1 MASEQVSITAEITL
15 WPSETCLISELAAML
30 TTLSPS
36 ELRDCQLVLPTK
48 RLVPWLLALMARSRP
63 AFVPPRCFTL
73 DDFIRN
79 HSDSLAIGTAQP
91 ALSDLAQELLLAAL
105 LKDSSYR
112 HLLPGHEHEVKQFL
126 AELVDWNL
134 DLDKIIDL
142 SQEVKQSAFLSDG
155 GIDTL
160 GERFTELHDL
170 AQRYYQA
177 ASDLLGGVPSEL
189 HLARQSQALAE
200 HWRESATPWRQLYI
214 VGLTSAQGMHAPLL
228 ETLAG
233 RSDVRFWLSE
243 PPPLSGTHN
252 PLTML
257 LGMLTPN
264 GAQANQA
271 PVICHRTSSRTQP
284 PTTLQVVR
292 APSLLSEVNHA
303 LHLAEKAVA
312 EGLAPSAIALLVTND
327 AAYGKPVRALLADS
341 PLTPNLAIGTPL
353 AQTELGTWLTAFF
366 EILSGEPSS
375 ARLLAFLVHPLT
387 LSWWE
392 SQADYTTITTG
403 STESGKSEA
412 PATPLALRLT
422 KEICSWEEVVALP
435 QLATALSPELQP
447 FGAAL
452 LERLGPL
459 VPKQGAP
466 TLSLATWADSF
477 AWNLR
482 AFLAQTE
489 STLNTG
495 ERDRGLTASALAGIE
510 DFLSQLSSTA
520 AALPGRFSQRE
531 FITLVR
537 ERLLGLDVRS
547 VGDPLRGLQVLSVAE
562 ARYVPFDLGIVL
574 GCSEG
579 DFPRALPR
587 DHLVDHY
594 LKTRIGLPSW
604 HLLEAIEDTTFHLLR
619 ARLPGMV
626 LLYPE
631 SRGGETAVRSRFI
644 ETALALGEAREVAA
658 ESEISRLTHMSWGP
672 GSNGDATADPE
683 LNARLTR
690 RSGPRGV
697 FASDVAEQ
705 LLAMQSAT
713 SLEYLLACPY
723 RFLLQRL
730 KVTRADLPED
740 KDSRQQGDWLHAILE
755 AFFTGCIDKEQVL
768 PPFSTASLGF
778 DARSEVMARLTTL
791 TERLMPAATQESPL
805 ALHLQR
811 HAWPAFSDHVLKLHR
826 QAARAGWREQQLRH
840 PDGRPVQIELGG
852 RLIQLNGLIDSVDS
866 WDDWYL
872 ITDYKRFGSPD
883 KQMIKR
889 GHAPQ
894 LLLYALAMRQ
904 MQPELD
910 INRAVVGY
918 WSILAGE
925 WREGLAGESAVS
937 SARAA
942 GVFGGRDQDGLE
954 ASIDNLK
961 ALWQQR
967 HDEILSEGMFRP
979 DAKRCGY
986 CEYSGVCRRDDPAL
1000 ALHRD
1005 LTESLDGLGALDFGG
1020 SGGSGAA
1027 PHLSDEV

>member
-15 WPSETCLISELAAML
+15 WPSETCLISELASML
-30 TTLSPS
+30 TTLSHA
-36 ELRDCQLVLPTK
+36 ELRDCQIVLPTK
-48 RLVPWLLALMARSRP
+48 RLVPWLYALMARTRA
-63 AFVPPRCFTL
+63 AFVPPRCYTL

-79 HSDSLAIGTAQP
+79 HAEPLAIGTAQP

-134 DLDKIIDL
+134 GLDKITEL
-142 SQEVKQSAFLSDG
+142 AQEVKQSAFLSDG

-177 ASDLLGGVPSEL
+177 ANDLLGGIPSEL

-200 HWRESATPWRQLYI
+200 YWRDAAPPWRQLYV

-228 ETLAG
+228 QTLAS
-233 RSDVRFWLSE
+233 RSDVRFWLNE

-252 PLTML
+252 PLKML
-257 LGMLTPN
+257 LSMLAPD
-264 GAQANQA
+264 GATQTKQA
-271 PVICHRTSSRTQP
+271 PTTCHRTSSRTNP
-284 PTTLQVVR
+284 SRTLQVVR

-327 AAYGKPVRALLADS
+327 AAYGKSVRALLAES

-353 AQTELGTWLTAFF
+353 AQTELGTWLTALFDV
-366 EILSGEPSS
+366 ISGEQSS
-375 ARLLAFLVHPLT
+375 SRLLAFLTHPLT

-392 SQADYTTITTG
+392 AQAK
-403 STESGKSEA
+403 ESEA
-412 PATPLALRLT
+412 TAEASSDKAAPSTAPAMALQLT
-422 KEICSWEEVVALP
+422 QEICQWEEVVALP
-435 QLATALSPELQP
+435 QLATALSLTLQP
-447 FGAAL
+447 FGTAL

-466 TLSLATWADSF
+466 GLALATWADSF

-482 AFLAQTE
+482 AFLAQSE

-495 ERDRGLTASALAGIE
+495 DRDRGLTASALAGIE
-510 DFLSQLSSTA
+510 DFLAQLSATA
-520 AALPGRFSQRE
+520 AALPGRFSQRD
-531 FITLVR
+531 FTTLVR
-537 ERLLGLDVRS
+537 ERLLSLDVRS

-562 ARYVPFDLGIVL
+562 ARYVPFDLGIIL

-587 DHLVDHY
+587 DHLVDHF
-594 LKTRIGLPSW
+594 LKTRIGLPGW

-644 ETALALGEAREVAA
+644 ETALALKEAKEVAA
-658 ESEISRLTHMSWGP
+658 SGEISRLTRMALGA
-672 GSNGDATADPE
+672 DAGGVCAADPD
-683 LNARLTR
+683 LDARLIR
-690 RSGPRGV
+690 RSGPRGI
-697 FASDVAEQ
+697 FAGGAAER

-730 KVTRADLPED
+730 QVTRAELPED
-740 KDSRQQGDWLHAILE
+740 KDSRQQGDWLHAVLE
-755 AFFTGCIDKEQVL
+755 AFFTGRIDDEQVL
-768 PPFSTASLGF
+768 PPFSAVNLEAEGRT
-778 DARSEVMARLTTL
+778 EVMARLTLL
-791 TERLMPAATQESPL
+791 TERLMPAASQESPL

-811 HAWPAFSDHVLKLHR
+811 HAWPAFTNHVLRLHR
-826 QAARAGWREQQLRH
+826 QAARAGWREQRLRH
-840 PDGRPVQIELGG
+840 ADGRPVQIELGG
-852 RLIQLNGLIDSVDS
+852 RQIQINGLIDSVDS

-894 LLLYALAMRQ
+894 LLLYALAVQQ
-904 MQPELD
+904 MQPDLD

-925 WREGLAGESAVS
+925 WREGLAGEAAALP
-937 SARAA
+937 ARAA
-942 GVFGGRDQDGLE
+942 GVLGGRDQDGLE

-967 HDEILSEGMFRP
+967 HDEVLSEGMFRP

-1005 LTESLDGLGALDFGG
+1005 LTESLDSRDSDG
-1020 SGGSGAA
+1020 SGGSGASV
-1027 PHLSDEV
+1027 HLSEEV

>member
-1 MASEQVSITAEITL
+1 MASEQVSFTADITL
-15 WPSETCLISELAAML
+15 WPAETCLISELALVL
-30 TTLSPS
+30 TTLSPA
-36 ELRDCQLVLPTK
+36 ELRHCQLVLPTK
-48 RLVPWLLALMARSRP
+48 RLVPWLLALMARTRP
-63 AFVPPRCFTL
+63 AFVPPRCYTL

-79 HSDSLAIGTAQP
+79 HAEPLAIGTAQP

-126 AELVDWNL
+126 AELIDWNL
-134 DLDKIIDL
+134 GLDKITEL
-142 SQEVKQSAFLSDG
+142 AQEVKQSAFLSDG

-170 AQRYYQA
+170 AQRFYQA
-177 ASDLLGGVPSEL
+177 ANELLGGVPAEL
-189 HLARQSQALAE
+189 HLAQQSQALAK
-200 HWRESATPWRQLYI
+200 HWRESAPPWQQLYI
-214 VGLTSAQGMHAPLL
+214 VGLTSAQGMHGPLL
-228 ETLAG
+228 QTLAC
-233 RSDVRFWLSE
+233 RSDVRFWLNE

-257 LGMLTPN
+257 LSMLTPDDLPQTN
-264 GAQANQA
+264 PA
-271 PVICHRTSSRTQP
+271 PAIRHLKSERPHP
-284 PTTLQVVR
+284 PRTLQVVR

-312 EGLAPSAIALLVTND
+312 DGLAPSAIALLVTND
-327 AAYGKPVRALLADS
+327 AAYGKSVRALLADS
-341 PLTPNLAIGTPL
+341 PLSPNLAIGTPL
-353 AQTELGTWLTAFF
+353 AQTELGTWLTALFDVV
-366 EILSGEPSS
+366 SGEPSS
-375 ARLLAFLVHPLT
+375 SRLLAFLTHPLT

-392 SQADYTTITTG
+392 TKAKESDASAEASNDTTG
-403 STESGKSEA
+403 PST
-412 PATPLALRLT
+412 TQTLALQLT
-422 KEICSWEEVVALP
+422 KEICHWEEVVALS
-435 QLATALSPELQP
+435 QLATALSVTLRP
-447 FGAAL
+447 FGTAL

-459 VPKQGAP
+459 VPKLGAP
-466 TLSLATWADSF
+466 ALNLATWADSF

-489 STLNTG
+489 STLNMR

-510 DFLSQLSSTA
+510 DFLAQLSSTA
-520 AALPGRFSQRE
+520 AALPGRFSQRD
-531 FITLVR
+531 FTTLVR
-537 ERLLGLDVRS
+537 ERLLSLDVRS

-594 LKTRIGLPSW
+594 LKTRIGLPGW

-644 ETALALGEAREVAA
+644 ETALALKEAKEVAA
-658 ESEISRLTHMSWGP
+658 SGEISRLTRLTHMSWGADA
-672 GSNGDATADPE
+672 SGDCAVDPE
-683 LNARLTR
+683 LNARLIR
-690 RSGPRGV
+690 RSGTRGV
-697 FASDVAEQ
+697 LTGGAAER

-730 KVTRADLPED
+730 QVTRAELPED
-740 KDSRQQGDWLHAILE
+740 KGSRQQGDWLHAVLE
-755 AFFTGCIDKEQVL
+755 AFFTGRIEDEQIM
-768 PPFSTASLGF
+768 PAF
-778 DARSEVMARLTTL
+778 DAAALGAEARAEVMSRLTSL
-791 TERLMPAATQESPL
+791 TDRLMPVATKESPL

-811 HAWPAFSDHVLKLHR
+811 HSWPAFTNHVLRLHR
-826 QAARAGWREQQLRH
+826 QAARAGWREQRRRH
-840 PDGRPVQIELGG
+840 ADGRPVQIELGN
-852 RLIQLNGLIDSVDS
+852 RMIQINGLIDSVDS

-894 LLLYALAMRQ
+894 LLLYALAVQQ
-904 MQPELD
+904 MQPDLD

-925 WREGLAGESAVS
+925 WREGLAGEAAVAP
-937 SARAA
+937 ARAA

-954 ASIDNLK
+954 AAIDNLK

-967 HDEILSEGMFRP
+967 HDEVLSEGIFRP
-979 DAKRCGY
+979 DASRCGY

-1000 ALHRD
+1000 ALQRG
-1005 LTESLDGLGALDFGG
+1005 LLESLD
-1020 SGGSGAA
+1020 SGD
-1027 PHLSDEV
+1027 LSEEA